1 MQAWWGVLL
10 IAIGGAVGAV
20 ARHGSN
26 ELCQRWLLPKL
37 GRAYPLSSLLVNV
50 VGCLLMGALMALVRR
65 GQLSEE
71 WRLLLITGF
80 LGALTTFSAF
90 SFETLMLTREDAF
103 GLATVNTLANVV
115 LSFLA
120 AWLGWRLC
128 QGG

>member
-26 ELCQRWLLPKL
+26 ELCQHWLLPKL

-71 WRLLLITGF
+71 WRRLLVRGV
-80 LGALTTFSAF
+80 LGALTRFSGLGFA
-90 SFETLMLTREDAF
+90 SLMLTREDA
-103 GLATVNTLANVV
+103 
-115 LSFLA
+115 
-120 AWLGWRLC
+120 LGF
-128 QGG
+128 